1 MPKKGT
7 VVLEPDIQAYFP
19 NSESVNQALHCLI
32 PLLPRKKDL
41 LKVRAGQ
48 GIVNFFIY
56 SRIDDIE
63 ILDVSSYKPRR
74 IPSPTWR

>member
-48 GIVNFFIY
+48 GIVNFW
-56 SRIDDIE
+56 SLE
-63 ILDVSSYKPRR
+63 KLG
-74 IPSPTWR
+74 T

>member
-41 LKVRAGQ
+41 LKVRTGQ
-48 GIVNFFIY
+48 GIVNFW
-56 SRIDDIE
+56 SLE
-63 ILDVSSYKPRR
+63 KLG
-74 IPSPTWR
+74 T